1 VGDIILNE
9 GFSKNVVMVLLL
21 PSNFEVTM
29 LSRTHFFNSLL
40 FTLCL
45 CHNAS
50 KANDETNIEVIEVL
64 SSDDFTSANY
74 QILQRD
80 DFVNSAQTL
89 SDILKSINGIQIR
102 QISGLGNP
110 VSISIRGSSSK
121 QVQLY
126 IDGQLINDSQFGGF
140 DLNQIPTEQIESIE
154 ISKNQAIGT
163 GATPIGGVIRINTF
177 NPSEDSKKMSLAI
190 GSFGFKEISLMQ
202 NSAFK
207 IHSLSFGGNLIS
219 TDNDYSYLVPQ
230 SFDDS
235 SKSVEQPLTNNQY
248 DKTSLFINDNIII
261 GQHQIR
267 LNAQYNKQSKALPN
281 YQNNSPE
288 NISKLDSDNLRFS
301 YQHYWLSPL
310 SWLDTLEFEMY
321 QDDKNE
327 FYLDSPDGRISNT
340 SEYDTKKQYIALK
353 PYIVLKN
360 FTFTPF
366 LNFSKQ
372 KFESLSKHNG
382 QPNTC
387 NGISGCDIL
396 AEQEKTNFG
405 ARVEYQSDIFP
416 LTSYALLSNLSE
428 VNSNQAINQTETEVY
443 ETDNSFNTQEVGIN
457 YKHNNLLSSFN
468 FSKGVRTPTLFEL
481 FGDRGSFKGND
492 NLLPEEASTISLS
505 AQYQQKQF
513 SINSSI
519 YQQSLNNSIVA
530 IFNSS
535 NVGSYTNISNAD
547 LTGFEIQS
555 NYTINPTVSLV
566 IQANLINSETQSEY
580 TSFNDKKLP
589 GIYHQQYSAA
599 IKFQANKDWRISF
612 TTHVDKELYFNRN
625 NKFENDNNVGNGTPA
640 DRVVSDLSIN
650 WQSSAHNFN
659 LIFNNVFNANYQD
672 LANRPAQGRSIQL
685 KYSLQGI

>member
-9 GFSKNVVMVLLL
+9 GFRKGRHGIAIALY
-21 PSNFEVTM
+21 FEVTM
-29 LSRTHFFNSLL
+29 LSRIHFSNLL
-40 FTLCL
+40 LLILCL
-45 CHNAS
+45 SHNAS
-50 KANDETNIEVIEVL
+50 NANDQTNIEVIEVL
-64 SSDDFTSANY
+64 SSNDFSSANY

-80 DFVNSAQTL
+80 DFINSAQTL
-89 SDILKSINGIQIR
+89 SDVLKSINGIQIR

-177 NPSEDSKKMSLAI
+177 NPSEDSKKMSLAV
-190 GSFGFKEISLMQ
+190 GSFGFKEINLMQ

-207 IHSLSFGGNLIS
+207 IHSLSVGGSLIT

-235 SKSVEQPLTNNQY
+235 SKSVVQPLTNNQY
-248 DKTSLFINDNIII
+248 DKTTLFINDNIII

-281 YQNNSPE
+281 YQNNSP
-288 NISKLDSDNLRFS
+288 NNSSKLDSDSLRFS
-301 YQHYWLSPL
+301 YQHYWLAPL
-310 SWLDTLEFEMY
+310 PWIDTFEFEMY
-321 QDDKNE
+321 HDDKNE
-327 FYLDSPDGRISNT
+327 LYLDSPDGKLSDT

-353 PYIVLKN
+353 PHIALHN
-360 FTFTPF
+360 FKLTPF

-372 KFESLSKHNG
+372 KFKSLSKHNG
-382 QPNTC
+382 KPNTC
-387 NGISGCDIL
+387 NGISGCDIY
-396 AEQEKTNFG
+396 AKQEKTNLG
-405 ARVEYQSDIFP
+405 ARLEYQSDKHP
-416 LTSYALLSNLSE
+416 LSSYALLSKLSE
-428 VNSNQAINQTETEVY
+428 KNSNQAVNQTEQVIF
-443 ETDNSFNTQEVGIN
+443 ETDNRFYTQEIGLN
-457 YKHNNLLSSFN
+457 YKLKSVVTSLN

-481 FGDRGSFKGND
+481 FGDRGSFKGNN
-492 NLLPEEASTISLS
+492 NLLPEEANTLSLS

-513 SINSSI
+513 SISSSI
-519 YQQSLNNSIVA
+519 YQQSLDNSIVA

-555 NYTINPTVSLV
+555 NYTITPALTLV
-566 IQANLINSETQSEY
+566 AQANLITSETQSEY
-580 TSFNDKKLP
+580 TSFDDKKLP

-599 IKFQANKDWRISF
+599 IKFQATKDWRLSF
-612 TTHVDKELYFNRN
+612 TTHLDKELYFNRN
-625 NKFENDNNVGNGTPA
+625 NKFENDNNIGNGTPA
-640 DRVVSDLSIN
+640 DRVVSDFSVN
-650 WQSSAHNFN
+650 WQSNSHNAN
-659 LIFNNVFNANYQD
+659 LIFNNVFNADYQD